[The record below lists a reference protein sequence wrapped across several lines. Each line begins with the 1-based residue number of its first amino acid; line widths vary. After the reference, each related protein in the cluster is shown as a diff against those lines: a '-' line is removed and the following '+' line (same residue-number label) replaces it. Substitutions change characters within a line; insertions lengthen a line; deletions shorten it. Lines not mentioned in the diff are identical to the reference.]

1 MTPRTPM
8 ASLPARVGV
17 GIAVSFGL
25 ALGLAPG
32 LGCGG
37 SPRADTTPAAGA
49 GGGEAQAGPAGG
61 AGASGEVVPPDKI
74 DEINRQLSR
83 KRAVMSR
90 CLAIAVDNKELPRNS
105 QGKVTVEIVIAP
117 SGTAGSVHIVRASL
131 QSKMLDDC
139 IIGHI
144 KEIAFPQLP
153 RSFETSYTYA
163 FEAM

>member
-8 ASLPARVGV
+8 ASLPVWVGL
-17 GIAVSFGL
+17 GIAL
-25 ALGLAPG
+25 ALAPG

-37 SPRADTTPAAGA
+37 SPRADTTPAGTPAA
-49 GGGEAQAGPAGG
+49 GGGEAQAGG
-61 AGASGEVVPPDKI
+61 AGESGEVVPPDKI

-90 CLAIAVDNKELPRNS
+90 CLAIAVDNKELPKNS
-105 QGKVTVEIVIAP
+105 HGKVTVEIVIAP
-117 SGTAGSVHIVRASL
+117 SGAAESVHIVRASV

-153 RSFETSYTYA
+153 RSCETWYTYA

>member
-1 MTPRTPM
+1 MTRRTSC
-8 ASLPARVGV
+8 AAWIWVV
-17 GIAVSFGL
+17 GL
-25 ALGLAPG
+25 A

-37 SPRADTTPAAGA
+37 SPRAATTPSGTPAAG
-49 GGGEAQAGPAGG
+49 GEGGEAQAGQAGE
-61 AGASGEVVPPDKI
+61 GEGGGDVVPPDKI

-117 SGTAGSVHIVRASL
+117 SGTAESVKIVRASL
-131 QSKMLDDC
+131 ESKMLDDC

-153 RSFETSYTYA
+153 KSFETSYTYG

>member
-1 MTPRTPM
+1 MTRT
-8 ASLPARVGV
+8 ATVWLGA
-17 GIAVSFGL
+17 ALL
-25 ALGLAPG
+25 AALA

-37 SPRADTTPAAGA
+37 SPHADTTPSGTPAAGDDA
-49 GGGEAQAGPAGG
+49 QAEPGGQTGQAGGEA
-61 AGASGEVVPPDKI
+61 VPPDKI

-90 CLAIAVDNKELPRNS
+90 CLALAVDNKELPKNS
-105 QGKVTVEIVIAP
+105 RGKVTVEIVIAA
-117 SGTAGSVHIVRASL
+117 SGTAETVHIVRASV
-131 QSKMLDDC
+131 QSKMLDEC

-153 RSFETSYTYA
+153 RSLETSYTYA

>member
-1 MTPRTPM
+1 MAPRTPM
-8 ASLPARVGV
+8 ASLPITVGL
-17 GIAVSFGL
+17 GIAL
-25 ALGLAPG
+25 ALALAPG

-37 SPRADTTPAAGA
+37 SPRADTTPAGTPAA

-61 AGASGEVVPPDKI
+61 AGESGEVVPPDKI

-90 CLAIAVDNKELPRNS
+90 CLAIAVDNKELPKNS
-105 QGKVTVEIVIAP
+105 HGKVTVEIVIAP
-117 SGTAGSVHIVRASL
+117 SGTAGSVNIVRASL

-139 IIGHI
+139 VIGHI

>member
-1 MTPRTPM
+1 MTPRTPTVWL
-8 ASLPARVGV
+8 ALAGV
-17 GIAVSFGL
+17 G
-25 ALGLAPG
+25 LGLGLGLG

-37 SPRADTTPAAGA
+37 SPRANTTPPA
-49 GGGEAQAGPAGG
+49 GGGEAQAGEPGAGG
-61 AGASGEVVPPDKI
+61 GGGPDVVPPEKI

-90 CLAIAVDNKELPRNS
+90 CLAVAVDNKELPKNS
-105 QGKVTVEIVIAP
+105 HGKVTVEIVIAA
-117 SGTAGSVHIVRASL
+117 SGTAETVNIVRASL
-131 QSKMLDDC
+131 QSKMLDEC
-139 IIGHI
+139 VIGHI

>member
-1 MTPRTPM
+1 MRSRT
-8 ASLPARVGV
+8 ATAWLGA
-17 GIAVSFGL
+17 ALLAGL
-25 ALGLAPG
+25 A

-37 SPRADTTPAAGA
+37 SPRADSTPSGTPAA
-49 GGGEAQAGPAGG
+49 GGGEAQAEQ
-61 AGASGEVVPPDKI
+61 AGASEVVPPEKI

-90 CLAIAVDNKELPRNS
+90 CLAVAVDNKELPKNS
-105 QGKVTVEIVIAP
+105 RGKVTLEIVIAA
-117 SGTAGSVHIVRASL
+117 SGTAETVHIVRASL
-131 QSKMLDDC
+131 QSKMLDEC
-139 IIGHI
+139 VIGHI

>member
-1 MTPRTPM
+1 MRSRT
-8 ASLPARVGV
+8 APA
-17 GIAVSFGL
+17 AWLAAAMLAGL
-25 ALGLAPG
+25 A

-37 SPRADTTPAAGA
+37 SPRSDTTPAGTPAAGDGA
-49 GGGEAQAGPAGG
+49 AQSEPGGQAGQTG
-61 AGASGEVVPPDKI
+61 AGEVVPPDKF

-90 CLAIAVDNKELPRNS
+90 CLALAVDNKELPGNS
-105 QGKVTVEIVIAP
+105 RGKVTVEIVIAP
-117 SGTAGSVHIVRASL
+117 SGTAETVHIVRASL
-131 QSKMLDDC
+131 KSKMLDDC
-139 IIGHI
+139 VIGHI